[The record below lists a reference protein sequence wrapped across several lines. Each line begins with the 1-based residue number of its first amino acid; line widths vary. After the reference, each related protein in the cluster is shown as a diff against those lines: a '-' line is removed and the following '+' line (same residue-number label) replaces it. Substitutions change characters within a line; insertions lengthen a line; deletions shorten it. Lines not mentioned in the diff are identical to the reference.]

1 MNTRITPYAEEEAAH
16 DLGPAIIARS
26 ASPRATG
33 IEGWIVEH
41 LDFLA
46 LMVLAAGAV
55 LRMLAA
61 ARSYLNPDEAL
72 HYLLLNQPSA
82 FLAYK
87 ASLTNAHPPLIYLV
101 VYFWH
106 FLGRSEW
113 MLRMPS
119 VVAGT
124 AFCWMFYKWM
134 GLAFGRAASSIGL
147 ILATFSPAMIAL
159 SAELRAYALLL
170 FCLSSALYFLERAFA
185 EKSTAL
191 MWSFTVF
198 LYLAILTH
206 YSAVFFAVAAGVY
219 VLARISDGQLPRK
232 VILAWAA
239 GQSGALAIYAFLY
252 VTHLSKLKNSIAI
265 WSTSFG
271 TAYFQRDSMNL
282 FTFTWRNT
290 FSIFLF
296 LFGQPYVAIT
306 VLLCFVGTIA
316 FFFGG
321 KLLARNGH
329 AQSSRLGILLFFPF
343 LGVWCAAIAGVY
355 PYVGSRHTVFLA
367 PFAFAAGSYVLAAAC
382 GKRMWIGLTA
392 AVVLMAFSITAR
404 GAAPTEEMTE
414 NQGTGLM
421 ASAVTYME
429 LSIPRG
435 DHILLDYQSSIPFE
449 FYFCGPRV
457 MFPSEPFHGDYF
469 DFSCKGDSAVVLH
482 QWKLLRQTFAGEFQ
496 TMARTHA
503 LKPGDRVWLF
513 QTGWGT
519 DMGTDLASHDP
530 KFRCINPKQMGGGI
544 TITPFVVGTDLYPTP
559 SLGGC

>member
-1 MNTRITPYAEEEAAH
+1 MNTRTTFHAEEEAAY
-16 DLGPAIIARS
+16 DLGPAIIGQSTA
-26 ASPRATG
+26 PRATG
-33 IEGWIVEH
+33 IEGWIVDH

-46 LMVLAAGAV
+46 FLVVAVGAILRLLAAT
-55 LRMLAA
+55 
-61 ARSYLNPDEAL
+61 RSYLNPDEAL

-87 ASLTNAHPPLIYLV
+87 ASLTNAHPPLIYMV

-119 VVAGT
+119 VLAGT

-134 GLAFGRAASSIGL
+134 GLAFGRPASWIGL

-185 EKSTAL
+185 EKSAPL
-191 MWSFTVF
+191 MWGFTAF
-198 LYLAILTH
+198 LYLSILTH
-206 YSAVFFAVAAGVY
+206 YSTAFFAVATGAY

-239 GQSGALAIYAFLY
+239 GQAGALAIYAFLY
-252 VTHLSKLKNSIAI
+252 VTHLSKLKNSIAV

-271 TAYFQRDSMNL
+271 TAYFQRDSMSL

-290 FSIFLF
+290 FGIFLF

-306 VLLCFVGTIA
+306 VLLCFVGA
-316 FFFGG
+316 VVFFFGG
-321 KLLARNGH
+321 KLLSHKAQS
-329 AQSSRLGILLFFPF
+329 QSSRLGILLLFPF
-343 LGVWCAAIAGVY
+343 IAVWCAAIAGIY
-355 PYVGSRHTVFLA
+355 PYIGSRHTVFLA
-367 PFAFAAGSYVLAAAC
+367 PFAFAAGSYLLAAAS
-382 GKRMWIGLTA
+382 GKRVWIGLVA
-392 AVVLMAFSITAR
+392 AAVLMAFSITAH

-414 NQGTGLM
+414 NQSPALM

-429 LSIPRG
+429 QSIPRG

-457 MFPSEPFHGDYF
+457 MFPIETFHGDYF
-469 DFSCKGDSAVVLH
+469 DFSCKGDAAVVLH
-482 QWKLLRQTFAGEFQ
+482 QWKLLRETFPGEFR
-496 TMARTHA
+496 TMARTHG

-519 DMGTDLASHDP
+519 DMGTDLAKHDP
-530 KFRCINPKQMGGGI
+530 AFRCINPKQMGGGI
-544 TITPFVVGTDLYPTP
+544 SITPFVVDPDFYPAP

>member
-1 MNTRITPYAEEEAAH
+1 MNTGSTLHAEEEAVY
-16 DLGPAIIARS
+16 DLGPAIIGRS
-26 ASPRATG
+26 AAPATG
-33 IEGWIVEH
+33 VEGWIVDH

-46 LMVLAAGAV
+46 FLVVAAGAV
-55 LRMLAA
+55 LRVLAA
-61 ARSYLNPDEAL
+61 TRSYLNPDEAL

-87 ASLTNAHPPLIYLV
+87 ASLTNAHPPLIYMV
-101 VYFWH
+101 AYFWH

-134 GLAFGRAASSIGL
+134 GLAFGRPASWIGL

-170 FCLSSALYFLERAFA
+170 FGLSSALYFLERAFA
-185 EKSTAL
+185 EKSAPL
-191 MWSFTVF
+191 MWGFTGF
-198 LYLAILTH
+198 LYLSILTH
-206 YSAVFFAVAAGVY
+206 YSTAFFAVATGVY

-232 VILAWAA
+232 VISAWAT
-239 GQSGALAIYAFLY
+239 GQVGALAIYAFLY

-290 FSIFLF
+290 FGIFLF
-296 LFGQPYVAIT
+296 LFGQPYVALAI
-306 VLLCFVGTIA
+306 LLCSVGGVA

-321 KLLARNGH
+321 KLL
-329 AQSSRLGILLFFPF
+329 SRKNHSQPSRFGILLLFPF
-343 LGVWCAAIAGVY
+343 IAVWCAAIAGIY
-355 PYVGSRHTVFLA
+355 PFIGSRHTVFLA
-367 PFAFAAGSYVLAAAC
+367 PFAFAAGSYFLAAAC
-382 GKRMWIGLTA
+382 GRRVWVGVMAA
-392 AVVLMAFSITAR
+392 AVLMGFSITAH

-414 NQGTGLM
+414 NQSPALM
-421 ASAVTYME
+421 TSAITYME
-429 LSIPRG
+429 QSIPRG

-449 FYFCGPRV
+449 FYFCGPKV
-457 MFPSEPFHGDYF
+457 MFPIETFHGDYF

-482 QWKLLRQTFAGEFQ
+482 QWKLLRQTFPGEFQ
-496 TMARTHA
+496 AMARTHG

-530 KFRCINPKQMGGGI
+530 AFRCINPKQMGGGI
-544 TITPFVVGTDLYPTP
+544 TITPFVVGPDFYPSP